1 MNTGLEWMET
11 KVDNVPEEMKPFV
24 DSFREGEKD
33 PSVGDLLHLS
43 IYDDDRIELLPNGL
57 KSLFNRYVYA
67 KEEELEICSSSLTH
81 PDDKGAAKRESSQAF
96 SAFSDALCGCLNIN
110 KKQEKKRV
118 PLDFSEEEGEQKKIG
133 RKI

>member
-11 KVDNVPEEMKPFV
+11 KVDNVPEEMKPYV
-24 DSFREGEKD
+24 DSFREGEKE

-43 IYDDDRIELLPNGL
+43 IYDDDRIDLLPNGL
-57 KSLFNRYVYA
+57 KSLFNKYVYA

-81 PDDKGAAKRESSQAF
+81 PDDKGAARRESSKAF
-96 SAFSDALCGCLNIN
+96 SAFSDALCGSLNIN
-110 KKQEKKRV
+110 KQQQTKSV
-118 PLDFSEEEGEQKKIG
+118 PLDFSEDESEQKRLG